1 MVSDS
6 GLEICKWR
14 ATRFLF
20 FFDSLLLAAS
30 FFLQSRRSIP
40 NYRMRAAGVDI
51 GSSNCVTRACTTQK
65 SNYGTLMLF
74 QTRSP
79 SDPRPRLS
87 VSQQTQILSDVQQHR
102 EHYVEPPESYTTQV
116 PSLQV
121 AENSTPYSALA
132 RYKVDRKKQ
141 TQQIQ
146 QQLQS
151 LQNRIQQQQQQLNTQ
166 LNQHFPDYTNTF
178 NQQQQHQHQLQ
189 QQQQQPSE
197 LKNAFF
203 RQSTYQTLPPIPLP
217 NLPGDFS
224 TPFFNEQQ
232 NQQLQEYYEK
242 QRQLEILQ
250 RQREQ
255 LLLEQQEL
263 RRQQELLRLQQL
275 QLRTTLL
282 PTTTT
287 STTSSPLP
295 SSVTSSSILLPS
307 PTSARKITASEN
319 DIFLRAIAT
328 HQKKFTTT
336 TTTTTSPNAAKSS
349 KTGVRQER
357 VQDDQANI
365 PKDLLALIQQ
375 QQNAAV
381 AAGKP
386 KPQIKF
392 IYQTEKP
399 QISSNKGKSSG
410 SSSGAVEKDSLL
422 KQLKLALS
430 QSTGIEDTQ
439 QRNVTTRDIV
449 LPNGKKLQVIQ
460 AGPNGILGNQEA
472 TTIKPPKALFDELT
486 KGGIVPAGADFE
498 VLRQNTDGKLDVLGN
513 KDRFQSQP
521 AKKVTFVVLEEQ
533 PDGSYKVQGV
543 KGNADKDSNVDVDSI
558 VERIKKG
565 ELKLPPPSTSSTSSS
580 TRYPSS
586 TTSTTKT
593 SSKYLKS
600 NSNNQPTTFRPTIPT
615 TARSTTTTTTV
626 TRSPYVSVSPNSV
639 STNDKYVTS
648 ASSISGH
655 VFNSIGTTAKPALGT
670 VKYHHPGSQTTAQYS
685 SSFDASSNE
694 IGPSTTPS
702 YGSSS
707 TGGSTYSVDFNGG
720 SAGPRPTPQVP
731 STRVS
736 PLYSSS
742 SAGTTGAPQA
752 SYANSK
758 ESLST
763 LLRREG
769 LFAMAKYLR
778 QSGLDSVLNETG
790 PYTIFVPTDK
800 AFRTLLVQLG
810 GPEKAEQKF
819 RDNPRLLSGL
829 LLHHVVP
836 GAFRIESLQ
845 DEMTGVSLAGT
856 QLRVNVYSM
865 HDHEWND
872 IRVTTINGARVAP
885 NKRDVEIPQGL
896 AHAIDRVMFPLPVG
910 DLVQTLQADRERRFQ
925 DFLKLLRASGME
937 ETLQSSKTFT
947 VFAPT
952 DQAFEQARTKNGG
965 APVWQEQDGPEAAKE
980 IVLRHVI
987 PTTLYTAGM
996 RYYHQKETLR
1006 HQVPLQIQKTGGR
1019 IRVNEGHII
1028 TYNVPAT
1035 NGVLHAIDT
1044 VM

>member
-1 MVSDS
+1 M
-6 GLEICKWR
+6 WR
-14 ATRFLF
+14 SINV
-20 FFDSLLLAAS
+20 SLLCCCLVV
-30 FFLQSRRSIP
+30 LVSIQHHVV
-40 NYRMRAAGVDI
+40 NAEAGPSYL
-51 GSSNCVTRACTTQK
+51 SSDVSPYVQQ
-65 SNYGTLMLF
+65 F

-102 EHYVEPPESYTTQV
+102 EHYVEPESYATTQI
-116 PSLQV
+116 PGLQV

-166 LNQHFPDYTNTF
+166 LNQHFPDYTNNF
-178 NQQQQHQHQLQ
+178 NQHQQQQQLQQ

-282 PTTTT
+282 PTTTST
-287 STTSSPLP
+287 TTSSPLP
-295 SSVTSSSILLPS
+295 SSVTSSSILLSS
-307 PTSARKITASEN
+307 PTSAKKITASEN

-336 TTTTTSPNAAKSS
+336 TTTTASPSAVKSS

-357 VQDDQANI
+357 VQDDQANNI

-399 QISSNKGKSSG
+399 QTSSSSSKSKSSSNN
-410 SSSGAVEKDSLL
+410 GAGEKDSLL
-422 KQLKLALS
+422 KQLKIALS

-460 AGPNGILGNQEA
+460 AGPNGILGGNQEA

-580 TRYPSS
+580 STRYPSS
-586 TTSTTKT
+586 TASTTKT

-600 NSNNQPTTFRPTIPT
+600 SNNQPTTFRPTIPT
-615 TARSTTTTTTV
+615 TARTTTTATV
-626 TRSPYVSVSPNSV
+626 TRSPYLSVSPNSV

-655 VFNSIGTTAKPALGT
+655 VFNSIGTTAKPALT
-670 VKYHHPGSQTTAQYS
+670 VKYHHPGSPQTTAQYS

-702 YGSSS
+702 YGSS
-707 TGGSTYSVDFNGG
+707 TGGSTYSVDFNGA
-720 SAGPRPTPQVP
+720 STGPRPTPQVP
-731 STRVS
+731 STRIT
-736 PLYSSS
+736 PLYPSS
-742 SAGTTGAPQA
+742 SAGTTPQA

-952 DQAFEQARTKNGG
+952 DQAFEQARAKNGG